1 MKIRRRASGL
11 YVPEGAKG
19 AEGGLSLPEGF
30 TGLMI
35 AVPAYRSTLHTACAK
50 SICLATVK
58 MALLGVP
65 TDICYLVS
73 ESMVT
78 RARDQI
84 LAVFMGLPQF
94 SHVLMVDS
102 DVEFPGE
109 VPLRLLADA
118 CFHEIVMCAYPRKK
132 QPIGFPLVWTPE
144 QLAAGLNIDQRTGCV
159 ELEAGPAGCLMVS
172 RTAVK
177 KLMDAH
183 PELKYT
189 ADQPYDEHRY
199 ALFNPFMEGDKLWS
213 EDITFCKRWRA
224 LGGSIWLNPYFDLTL
239 WSGSVPFKGHLLDV
253 FETEEKKKEAAG

>member
-35 AVPAYRSTLHTACAK
+35 AVPAYGSTLHTACAK

-144 QLAAGLNIDQRTGCV
+144 QLAAGL
-159 ELEAGPAGCLMVS
+159 EAGPAGCLMVS

-224 LGGSIWLNPYFDLTL
+224 LGGSIWLNPYFDLTH